1 MPSWL
6 YVAAGPK
13 LPLGI
18 IWSFALG
25 VVLPRRA
32 NAGSWAGFNRSK
44 SRFTAASNLHSETPM
59 PVLKQIIDVVA
70 QSDRPVRRLIAYY
83 VFVGL
88 IVLALAYFIPSVG
101 HLLSG
106 KGLEASPN
114 TTQLLQ
120 DGLSKKATHAA
131 IMASGSLA
139 ELAVT
144 TIIILIG
151 TLVLMLPVSWVYM
164 SARRVQGHNQAVVQ
178 TLIILPL
185 VVAGV
190 IIVVQNSLA
199 LAFSLAGVVGAVR
212 FRTTLRDTRDL
223 VFIFLSIGVGFA
235 AGVQA
240 MVVGA
245 LLSIVFNFV
254 LILTWRYDYGRNV
267 LTPSAS
273 AQWAG
278 PLEALASPTGEHLVP
293 DRDLVLSLT
302 PRRADVLADR
312 FERVRDVIGKKTK
325 KARFNAVLTITTDKV
340 TEAQAQ
346 VETVLEK
353 MTKRW
358 RLDEVVTN
366 VGKPSEIYYLTR
378 LKKTVT
384 RDDILTGIHDNAGET
399 IATADLEI
407 GEPAAEEKNG
417 EA

>member
-1 MPSWL
+1 
-6 YVAAGPK
+6 
-13 LPLGI
+13 
-18 IWSFALG
+18 
-25 VVLPRRA
+25 
-32 NAGSWAGFNRSK
+32 
-44 SRFTAASNLHSETPM
+44 M

-83 VFVGL
+83 LFVGL

-106 KGLEASPN
+106 KGLEALPN

-378 LKKTVT
+378 LKKAVT
-384 RDDILTGIHDNAGET
+384 RDDILTGIRDNAGET

-407 GEPAAEEKNG
+407 GEPAEEKNG
-417 EA
+417 EG